1 MPRQSTS
8 ENLTKPIEATASCI
22 RSSSRRRLL
31 LAMLS
36 VIAGSADVTSFL
48 GLGLFCAH
56 VTGNLVILAAHIM
69 AQKTDNACLIDS
81 VFVFMLALAL
91 TRLLVAGLEALD
103 ISSLQPL
110 LLVQFILLSASFFLG
125 IASGHLLDPEA
136 RSTVA
141 AGELSV
147 AAMAVQNALVY
158 HSSLAAPSTTVM
170 SPNLTR
176 FIMDAGESIM
186 GHKPADADEARRRAK
201 ETLPVIIGFTMGA
214 VLGAW
219 CFAAAGRKSLA
230 LPAGLALLAL
240 IMSLAPMSIGRK
252 Q

>member
-8 ENLTKPIEATASCI
+8 ENLTKLVETTAARVS
-22 RSSSRRRLL
+22 SSSRPRLL

-56 VTGNLVILAAHIM
+56 VTGNLVILAAHVM

-81 VFVFMLALAL
+81 VLLFILVLAL
-91 TRLLVAGLEALD
+91 TRLLVAGMEALD
-103 ISSLQPL
+103 IRSLQPL
-110 LLVQFILLSASFFLG
+110 LLVQFILLAASFVLG
-125 IASGHLLDPEA
+125 IAFGDHPDAEA
-136 RSTVA
+136 RGTVA
-141 AGELSV
+141 AGQLCV

-158 HSSLAAPSTTVM
+158 HSSRAAPSTTVM

-176 FIMDAGESIM
+176 FIMDAGESIL

-201 ETLPVIIGFTMGA
+201 ETLPVIIGFSVGA
-214 VLGAW
+214 VLGAA
-219 CFAAAGRKSLA
+219 CFAAAGRKSLG

-240 IMSLAPMSIGRK
+240 IMSLTPISSGRK